1 MFLQGQKV
9 GKYEIIRSLGS
20 GGFGSVYLAKDTWLD
35 IKVAIKVPHK
45 QSAELYKLLKE
56 PRLQAALSHPN
67 IVRMLAAEKEKNVFF
82 MVMEYVKGPTL
93 EKILEKE
100 RVLDTEK
107 ALDFVK
113 QICYGVDHA
122 HKAKIIHRDLR
133 PSNIIVSEE
142 GTAKITDFGTSAW
155 LNAVPYASTR
165 IGSPPYMA
173 PEQFMGKASYASDL
187 YSLGCIFYEMVI
199 GRPPIFDPDPFKI
212 LEIGPAGQDHAA
224 ADQERPRPARGRR
237 HHHEGP
243 GPQDRG
249 PLPNRLGDH
258 PRHVPLQRPD
268 AQDLGDRR
276 HHAPDQGPG
285 AEDGRLLRQ
294 LPPAPAAPVPQ
305 LPALRRNRLNPPWR
319 RLTSPR
325 GMIYDGA
332 LGTAATEMS

>member
-9 GKYEIIRSLGS
+9 GKYEVIRSLGS

-56 PRLQAALSHPN
+56 PRLQAALNHPN

-100 RVLDTEK
+100 RVLGTDQ
-107 ALDFVK
+107 AIDYIK

-133 PSNIIVSEE
+133 PSNIIVSED

-173 PEQFMGKASYASDL
+173 PEQFLGKAGYQSDL
-187 YSLGCIFYEMVI
+187 YSLGCIFYEMII

-212 LEIGPAGQDHAA
+212 LEKAQQGKITPPRIKNARVPREIDALIMKALAPKVEDRFQSASEIIREISLFKNKKAPDTAEIDDIMIRIKAREQKTAA
-224 ADQERPRPARGRR
+224 LCWNCRR
-237 HHHEGP
+237 
-243 GPQDRG
+243 
-249 PLPNRLGDH
+249 PLP
-258 PRHVPLQRPD
+258 PK
-268 AQDLGDRR
+268 
-276 HHAPDQGPG
+276 APSCPHCG
-285 AEDGRLLRQ
+285 ET
-294 LPPAPAAPVPQ
+294 V
-305 LPALRRNRLNPPWR
+305 
-319 RLTSPR
+319 
-325 GMIYDGA
+325 
-332 LGTAATEMS
+332 